1 MFWRIVGDAV
11 AVAVKV
17 QPRARRP
24 GLQVPKLHAPQP
36 ENTPDPD
43 AERLVIA
50 VREPAQDGRAN
61 RAACAA
67 LAAAVGVPPSWV
79 DVAAGAASRHKTL
92 RVSGDAA
99 AIATRLAAL

>member
-1 MFWRIVGDAV
+1 MVFWRVAGEIVT
-11 AVAVKV
+11 VAVKV

-24 GLQVPKLHAPQP
+24 GLQAPGP
-36 ENTPDPD
+36 RDNLPDTD
-43 AERLVIA
+43 AERLAIA

-67 LAAAVGVPPSWV
+67 LAAVVGVPPSHV
-79 DVAAGAASRHKTL
+79 QIAAGAASRHKTL

-99 AIATRLAAL
+99 AIVMRLAAL